1 MEILFFQKS
10 TEMRFTLA
18 RLNYKVAYLGKW
30 NKVPGDYN
38 GGKHIL
44 PPKISAK
51 DREKT
56 LKELWREARNEMWLV
71 RHKREGDHCIPETF
85 LSF

>member
-1 MEILFFQKS
+1 
-10 TEMRFTLA
+10 MRFTLA

-30 NKVPGDYN
+30 NKIPGDYN

-71 RHKREGDHCIPETF
+71 RHKREVNHRILEVF
-85 LSF
+85 